1 MAGRWAADG
10 AGKWVAYDLAT
21 GELVGRGGLSR
32 LGPAQAGTGRIAS
45 LLPGGGWLR
54 DRLELGWTVASGRWG
69 QGYATEI
76 GRAGLDYAFGD
87 LGAEA
92 VVAFT
97 ERHNRRSRAVM
108 ERLGMGFVGEF
119 GARGLVEGRSGVHD
133 GAPFALY
140 AAAAVVG
147 GQEA

>member
-1 MAGRWAADG
+1 M
-10 AGKWVAYDLAT
+10 
-21 GELVGRGGLSR
+21 
-32 LGPAQAGTGRIAS
+32 TGRIAS

-54 DRLELGWTVASGRWG
+54 DRLELGWTVRSERWG

-76 GRAGLDYAFGD
+76 GRAGLDYAFGE

-108 ERLGMGFVGEF
+108 ERLGMRLVGQLL
-119 GARGLVEGRSGVHD
+119 APGLIEGQAGVHD
-133 GAPFALY
+133 DAPFALY
-140 AAAAVVG
+140 MGRLAG
-147 GQEA
+147 